1 MGVEVRRKVQVASRP
16 MIGKDFPWELLDN
29 TYNNRFQK
37 LALQEVPVR
46 QLTIRSAWNYRLFL
60 ERPEWFA
67 YTTPGSF
74 AMVGKKNPKTGRIA
88 VRPYSIVSA
97 PHEDFLEF
105 YVALGAGVEST
116 TELPKLQKDDENLET
131 LVRGYPYV
139 SMLLEDVVEKEVE
152 SNPVLNNVLL
162 GQATLGAFRFDTK
175 DTRVAVFGFTG
186 TGVAAG
192 VPVIRE
198 HPWASSVR
206 KGIVLHGVRNP
217 ADFAYQDEFKD
228 HRRLYP
234 SFQYHMF
241 LSREPG
247 TPWHYPRGRITAVL
261 APTPQQLEGRDRH
274 PFEELTGVPYDPN
287 FIKIYL
293 CGSDAMIKQV
303 TEYAVKERGFDRKDI
318 VVEKFFD

>member
-1 MGVEVRRKVQVASRP
+1 MATGEH
-16 MIGKDFPWELLDN
+16 PWALLDN
-29 TYNNRFQK
+29 GFNDRFQK
-37 LALQEVPVR
+37 LKLEEVPVH

-67 YTTPGSF
+67 YTTPGMF
-74 AMVGKKNPKTGRIA
+74 AMVGKRNPVSGRIA

-105 YVALGAGVEST
+105 YIALLGENLN
-116 TELPKLQKDDENLET
+116 ELPPLSAEDPNFAT
-131 LVRGYPYV
+131 AVRQYPYV
-139 SMLLEDVVEKEVE
+139 SMLLQDVVEKEVE
-152 SNPVLNNVLL
+152 LNPALNNVLL
-162 GQATLGAFRFDTK
+162 GQATMGAFRFDTK

-198 HPWASSVR
+198 YAWASSVR

-217 ADFAYQDEFKD
+217 ADFAYQDEFKQ
-228 HRRLYP
+228 HRRQYP

-241 LSREPG
+241 LSRDAG
-247 TPWHYPRGRITAVL
+247 VPWHYGRGRITKVL
-261 APTPQQLEGRDRH
+261 APSPAEVAASNLH
-274 PFEELTGVPYDPN
+274 PFEQLTGVPYDPN
-287 FIKIYL
+287 HVKLYL

-303 TEYAVKERGFDRKDI
+303 TDYAVNERGFDRRDI
-318 VVEKFFD
+318 VHEKFFD